1 MILQKLV
8 AAETLLVIPCS
19 KGKQSGGEPSSRKQS
34 PWPPDLLTARQSNL
48 ETAEADERQL
58 LPAWL
63 RYTGGFYTT
72 AGNELRDA
80 VARDT
85 PLLILSGGYGVVH
98 PEEPIGDYNK
108 ILRLTDWPSGLL
120 EDLLIREAGRRGV
133 SSVVAFAASSSDYA
147 KLIRRAKWT
156 DAGLGAFLVTIRNA
170 GMGASGK
177 VPRRLGQAFA
187 CFWRGQPAE
196 MYPEGTTVETLG

>member
-19 KGKQSGGEPSSRKQS
+19 KGKRSGGESSTREPS
-34 PWPPDLLTARQSNL
+34 PWPPDLLAARQANL
-48 ETAEADERQL
+48 EKAKADERQL
-58 LPAWL
+58 MPAWL
-63 RYTGGFYTT
+63 RYTGGFYST
-72 AGNELRDA
+72 AGSELGDA

-85 PLLILSGGYGVVH
+85 PLLILSGGYGVLH
-98 PEEPIGDYNK
+98 AEEPIGDYNK
-108 ILRLTDWPSGLL
+108 ILRLTDWPGGLL
-120 EDLLIREAGRRGV
+120 EDLLIREAGRRDV

-147 KLIRRAKWT
+147 KLIRRTKWK

-177 VPRRLGQAFA
+177 IPRRLGQAFA

>member
-1 MILQKLV
+1 MILEELV

-19 KGKQSGGEPSSRKQS
+19 KGKRSGGEPSARKLS
-34 PWPPDLLTARQSNL
+34 PWPPDLLTARQPNL
-48 ETAEADERQL
+48 ETAKADERQL

-63 RYTGGFYTT
+63 RYTGGFYAT
-72 AGNELRDA
+72 AGSELRDA

-85 PLLILSGGYGVVH
+85 PLLILSGGYGVLH
-98 PEEPIGDYNK
+98 AEEPIGDYNK
-108 ILRLTDWPSGLL
+108 ILRLTDWPGGLL
-120 EDLLIREAGRRGV
+120 EDLLIREAGRRNV

-147 KLIRRAKWT
+147 KLIRRTQWKEV
-156 DAGLGAFLVTIRNA
+156 GIGAFLVTIKNA

-187 CFWRGQPAE
+187 CFWRGRPAE
-196 MYPEGTTVETLG
+196 MYPEGTTVEILG